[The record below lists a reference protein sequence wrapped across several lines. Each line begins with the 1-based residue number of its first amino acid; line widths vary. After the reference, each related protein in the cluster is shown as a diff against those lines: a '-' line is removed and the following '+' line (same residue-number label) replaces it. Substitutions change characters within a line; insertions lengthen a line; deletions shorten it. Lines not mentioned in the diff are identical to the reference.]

1 MLDQMK
7 RKLKR
12 RQRKRRA
19 IINDKH
25 GMCELTH
32 ELLNGLRL
40 GNPRKSGDIK
50 EISKNYEIIA

>member
-7 RKLKR
+7 RKVKR
-12 RQRKRRA
+12 RQRKRRG

-32 ELLNGLRL
+32 ELPNGLRL

-50 EISKNYEIIA
+50 EI

>member
-1 MLDQMK
+1 MLENEK
-7 RKLKR
+7 KIEKKTKKR
-12 RQRKRRA
+12 RV

-32 ELLNGLRL
+32 ELPYGVRL